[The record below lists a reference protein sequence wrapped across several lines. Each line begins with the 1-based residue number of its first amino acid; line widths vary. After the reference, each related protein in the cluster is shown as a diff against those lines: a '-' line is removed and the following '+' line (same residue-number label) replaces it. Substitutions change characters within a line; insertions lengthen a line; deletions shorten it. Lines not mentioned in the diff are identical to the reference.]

1 VFMSKVLDTP
11 YVYYELQ
18 GDLLI
23 ATYKKDLKVNLD
35 MAKEIIRERHEFT
48 EHQPVALLVY
58 NQGVVRMDKK
68 ARELLSS
75 GDGVKGIVAAAIV
88 VGSPFTSFM
97 ANFFVS
103 VNKPKMP
110 ARVFSD
116 PEGALKWLE
125 KYRK

>member
-1 VFMSKVLDTP
+1 MDKVLDTP

-18 GDLLI
+18 DDLLI
-23 ATYKKDLKVNLD
+23 ATYKKDLKVNID
-35 MAKEIIRERHEFT
+35 IAREIIKERHEFT
-48 EHQPVALLVY
+48 SRKPVVVLVY

-68 ARELLSS
+68 AREYLSS
-75 GDGVKGIVAAAIV
+75 GDGIKGIIAAAIV

-110 ARVFSD
+110 ARVFSNTM
-116 PEGALKWLE
+116 EALKWL
-125 KYRK
+125 KRFRQ